1 MATSGSI
8 NFSMTRDDII
18 RGALKKLGVF
28 DASDSIPADEVQD
41 AAFAL
46 NAVVKELMAEGEV
59 GLWLREII
67 TLFIQQGQETYTIGS
82 GSTDNATR
90 SFNETTLSADAASG
104 ATSITVDSA
113 TGFVAAYY
121 VGIQLDSGAF
131 DWTTVASVAGTTIS
145 LDDALTGVAS
155 SGNVVYVYQTK
166 ASFFQ
171 KPINCFRRDDSDIDT
186 TVDILAYEDYVTLSQ
201 KSNSG
206 APDLVSWK
214 PNLTSGTLYVW
225 PTGGAEGGQGSTNKL
240 VLTVDRT
247 IEDFDTT
254 SDNPDFPI
262 EWGNVLVWLLAADL
276 ASDYGLGLQDRMYLR
291 AEAERK
297 KERALQYGQDTGPVR
312 FGIDT
317 QGR

>member
-1 MATSGSI
+1 MTSGSI

-18 RGALKKLGVF
+18 RGALKKLGAF
-28 DASDSIPADEVQD
+28 DASDTIPADEVQD

-59 GLWLREII
+59 GLWLRDVI
-67 TLFIQQGQETYTIGS
+67 TLFIQQDQQTYTIGS
-82 GSTDNATR
+82 GSTDHATR
-90 SFNETTLSADAASG
+90 SYNETTLAADAASG
-104 ATSITVDSA
+104 ATSITVTSA
-113 TGFVAAYY
+113 TGFTATYY
-121 VGIQLDSGAF
+121 VGVQLDSGAI
-131 DWTTVASVAGTTIS
+131 DWTTVSSVSSTTIS
-145 LDDALTGVAS
+145 LTAALDGAAT
-155 SGNVVYVYQTK
+155 SGNNVYVYQTK

-171 KPINCFRRDDSDIDT
+171 RPINCFRRDDSDIDT

-201 KSNSG
+201 KENEG

-214 PNLTSGTLYVW
+214 PNLVSGILYVW
-225 PTGGAEGGQGSTNKL
+225 PTGGDESTNKL

-247 IEDFDTT
+247 IEDFDAT

-276 ASDYGLGLQDRMYLR
+276 ASDYGLDLKDRMYLR